1 MKRIITTLLVALLA
15 LVSLCSCGKSG
26 AQAGGAG
33 IKPGSYEVFL
43 TLSGGSGRAK
53 IDEYST
59 LSVNED
65 KTASLTVRWSS
76 KNYDYMII
84 EGEKIL
90 PVDTTEVS
98 VFEVPLAEAVFG
110 EPITVIGDTTAMG
123 TPHEIEY
130 EITMYLIENG
140 EITGFD
146 ENALPE
152 NDKTEGSVSINAV
165 QLTSDG
171 KIKDY
176 PTASPLK
183 YESSMELSYAS
194 RFAVDYFDGGYALI
208 SMSGEGE
215 YLLIPEGK
223 EDVPDFEPEAKRINL
238 PISKMYVVGTGSMD
252 FFNACGTLDKVK
264 FSSLDAKDW
273 YLDEVKKRV
282 ESKEII
288 YAGKYSAPDYELLF
302 DGGCDL
308 VIENTMIYHSPA
320 IREQLESLG
329 FTTMVD
335 LSSHEDN
342 VMARMEW
349 VKLYG
354 LLTGAYDKAESAFKT
369 QISKIP
375 SEINKDAGLP
385 SVGFFALNSTGTVN
399 VRKTGDYVIDMID
412 RAGGTYAFSD
422 SGIPDGTGTTR
433 MELES
438 FYLAAK
444 DADFLVYNA
453 TIAGEINS
461 MDELL
466 SKCSVLSN
474 CKAVKE
480 GKVYCTSSNLYQSV
494 MELGDAI
501 KDFETMINGGSEFTY
516 LKKVE

>member
-1 MKRIITTLLVALLA
+1 MKRITTVLLALLA
-15 LVSLCSCGKSG
+15 VVILCSCGAGKSDGG
-26 AQAGGAG
+26 AAG
-33 IKPGSYEVFL
+33 IKPGSYDVFL
-43 TLSGGSGRAK
+43 TLEGGSGRAT

-59 LSVNED
+59 LTVND
-65 KTASLTVRWSS
+65 DSSALLLIRWSS
-76 KNYDYMII
+76 KNYDYMLID
-84 EGEKIL
+84 GEKIL
-90 PVDTTEVS
+90 PTDTSEVS
-98 VFEVPLAEAVFG
+98 VFDLPLKEAVFG

-146 ENALPE
+146 ENSLPE
-152 NDKTEGSVSINAV
+152 NDKTEGSVSVNAV

-171 KIKDY
+171 KIKEY
-176 PTASPLK
+176 PKDSPLK
-183 YESSMELSYAS
+183 YESSMELDFAS
-194 RFAVDYFDGGYALI
+194 RFAVDHFEGGYALI

-215 YLLIPEGK
+215 FLLIPEGK
-223 EDVPDFEPEAKRINL
+223 EDVKDFEPEAKRIFL
-238 PISKMYVVGTGSMD
+238 PLSKMYVVGTGSMD

-273 YLDEVKKRV
+273 YLDNVRSRV
-282 ESKEII
+282 ESKDII
-288 YAGKYSAPDYELLF
+288 YAGKYSAPDYELLV

-320 IREQLESLG
+320 IREQLETLG

-354 LLTGAYDKAESAFKT
+354 LLTGAYDKALNAFET

-375 SEINKDAGLP
+375 AEINKEAGMP

-412 RAGGTYAFSD
+412 RAGGTYAFSG

-501 KDFETMINGGSEFTY
+501 KDFETMINGGSDFTY